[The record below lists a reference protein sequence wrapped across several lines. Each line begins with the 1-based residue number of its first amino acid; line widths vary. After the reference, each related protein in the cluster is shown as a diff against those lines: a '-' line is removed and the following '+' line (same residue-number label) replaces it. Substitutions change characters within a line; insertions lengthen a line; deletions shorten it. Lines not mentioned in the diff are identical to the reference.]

1 MDEIRTRMA
10 SPIPTITFSPM
21 AVDGIADNLV
31 KLRAK
36 AVSELVPIEYT
47 PSAKLGITNLSRIIV
62 LIFTLI
68 GTIKDYIG
76 VKGFWSFAWKSIT
89 NFSNIMLLINTV
101 KEISTSLPEAIKE
114 SQDLDKN
121 EWYTLGVL
129 IMKGLANILN
139 LQYVQEQKNG

>member
-1 MDEIRTRMA
+1 M
-10 SPIPTITFSPM
+10 SQNSIPTITFSPM
-21 AVDGIADNLV
+21 AVEGITDNLV

-47 PSAKLGITNLSRIIV
+47 PTTKLGITNLSRVVV
-62 LIFTLI
+62 LIFTLV

-76 VKGFWSFAWKSIT
+76 VKGFWSFVWKSVA
-89 NFSNIMLLINTV
+89 NFQGLMLLINTV
-101 KEISTSLPEAIKE
+101 KEISSVLPEAIKE

-139 LQYVQEQKNG
+139 PQYIKEN

>member
-1 MDEIRTRMA
+1 MTQNN
-10 SPIPTITFSPM
+10 IPRITFSPM

-36 AVSELVPIEYT
+36 SVSELVPIEYT
-47 PSAKLGITNLSRIIV
+47 PTSKLGITNLSRVIV
-62 LIFTLI
+62 LIFTLV

-76 VKGFWSFAWKSIT
+76 VKGFWSFVWKSVS
-89 NFSNIMLLINTV
+89 NFQGLMLLINTV
-101 KEISTSLPEAIKE
+101 KEISAVLPEAVKE

-139 LQYVQEQKNG
+139 LQYLNGNNNPNT